1 MIFSKKISLRSL
13 NKLTM
18 RNILENKLRSLVI
31 VLTEMIITALIL
43 LIIVM
48 ISNMTEEMK
57 RDGNT
62 LFLYDVVISIVL
74 VIGCVVL
81 FNIMQVS
88 VRFDIKLYERMRT
101 MGSSSAQ
108 IKYVVFYQIIVTGI
122 VGILVGLILGCRF
135 GKHLIVNVLSSYFSK
150 MTISLN
156 HKSVLFTVLLMLA
169 TIFIAGIIPAKIASK
184 VPTTETLKEGDRFV
198 STYKVKKRWSR
209 LPFLYQLSFISLR
222 HNKAESVISIG
233 FMALGLII
241 LSCAYVINEKSDN
254 AIDKVLILVSIII
267 FVIGLL
273 NLINTM
279 ITATTF
285 RRKEFGIMQSLGMTK
300 KQLRTLLLFEGMNHA
315 VITLIIS
322 YILSCVMISTVV
334 KNYLEGQWSSPH
346 SLVLNP
352 FLLFTPVILII
363 TLGIPLLGYLWVV
376 KEPPIKRM
384 E

>member
-1 MIFSKKISLRSL
+1 MIFSKQISLSSL
-13 NKLTM
+13 SKLTM
-18 RNILENKLRSLVI
+18 RSIQGNKLRNLVI
-31 VLTEMIITALIL
+31 VLTEMIITTLIL
-43 LIIVM
+43 LIIIM
-48 ISNMTEEMK
+48 ISNMTEGMK

-62 LFLYDVVISIVL
+62 VILYEVAISIIL
-74 VIGCVVL
+74 VIDCIIL

-108 IKYVVFYQIIVTGI
+108 IKYVVFNQIIVTGI
-122 VGILVGLILGCRF
+122 VGILMGLILGCGF
-135 GKHLIVNVLSSYFSK
+135 GKYLIVNVLSSYFSK
-150 MTISLN
+150 MTILLN
-156 HKSVLFTVLLMLA
+156 NSIFFTVLLMLA
-169 TIFIAGIIPAKIASK
+169 SIFVAAIIPAKIASK

-198 STYKVKKRWSR
+198 STNKVNKRWSR
-209 LPFLYQLSFISLR
+209 LPFLFQLSFISLR
-222 HNKAESVISIG
+222 HNKTKSVISIG
-233 FMALGLII
+233 LMALGLII
-241 LSCAYVINEKSDN
+241 LSCIYVINEKSDDT
-254 AIDKVLILVSIII
+254 IDKVLILASIII

-273 NLINTM
+273 NLINTL

-346 SLVLNP
+346 SLILNP
-352 FLLFTPVILII
+352 FLIFTPVILII
-363 TLGIPLLGYLWVV
+363 TLGIPLLSYLWVV